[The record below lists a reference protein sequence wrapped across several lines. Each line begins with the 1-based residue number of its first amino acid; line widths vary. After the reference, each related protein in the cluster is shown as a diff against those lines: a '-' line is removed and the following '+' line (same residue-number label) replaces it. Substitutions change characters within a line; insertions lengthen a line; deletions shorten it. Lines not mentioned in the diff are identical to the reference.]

1 MPDRS
6 VTPANAP
13 PVRQTASVAANS
25 KGLGEVTAMC
35 LSARERRTLSCI
47 AGELTHSAPELASL
61 LSVFNRLTSG
71 EDMPERPQAG
81 KTGECER
88 QRSRRSCQR
97 TWIQRQASQVCQRAW
112 PAMALPAFMSIA
124 MIVTAL
130 ILSHTSHKWA
140 LHAIVADSLPRSV
153 EMRTYRWRDHVPS
166 VDVHGNSD
174 AGTAL
179 PVCRPRGQ
187 KRGL

>member
-35 LSARERRTLSCI
+35 LSARERRTLSYI
-47 AGELTHSAPELASL
+47 AGELTHSTPELASL

-71 EDMPERPQAG
+71 EDMPERQQAR

-88 QRSRRSCQR
+88 QRSRRSCRR
-97 TWIQRQASQVCQRAW
+97 TWTQRQASQVGQRAW
-112 PAMALPAFMSIA
+112 PVIALLAFMSVSI
-124 MIVTAL
+124 IVTAL
-130 ILSHTSHKWA
+130 VLSHTSH
-140 LHAIVADSLPRSV
+140 
-153 EMRTYRWRDHVPS
+153 
-166 VDVHGNSD
+166 G
-174 AGTAL
+174 AGANGRCMQSWL
-179 PVCRPRGQ
+179 IACPGP
-187 KRGL
+187 

>member
-1 MPDRS
+1 MSDRS
-6 VTPANAP
+6 VPPANVP
-13 PVRQTASVAANS
+13 PVRHTASVAANF

-47 AGELTHSAPELASL
+47 AGELTHSAPQLASL

-97 TWIQRQASQVCQRAW
+97 TWTQRQASQVSRHAW
-112 PAMALPAFMSIA
+112 PVIALLAFMSVS

-130 ILSHTSHKWA
+130 VLSHTSH
-140 LHAIVADSLPRSV
+140 
-153 EMRTYRWRDHVPS
+153 
-166 VDVHGNSD
+166 
-174 AGTAL
+174 GTGANGRCMQSW
-179 PVCRPRGQ
+179 PIACPGP
-187 KRGL
+187 